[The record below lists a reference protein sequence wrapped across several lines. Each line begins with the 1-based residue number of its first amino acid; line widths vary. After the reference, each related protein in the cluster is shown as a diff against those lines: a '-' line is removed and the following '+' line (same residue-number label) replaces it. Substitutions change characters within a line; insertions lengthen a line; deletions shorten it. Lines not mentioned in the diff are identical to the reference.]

1 MPTEINFENDMKRH
15 SIFILLALCLLLDS
29 CGSNVEKGRAAFDKG
44 VNLMYNTTQF
54 AEAEE
59 QFTLAVKYDPNNYE
73 AYYYR
78 GCAKFNQKQYSEA
91 IVDYEKALEL
101 KSDYADAEFSL
112 GQVYFILN
120 DHDMSCYYYKAAHRD
135 GRPNMDDFL
144 KACPD

>member
-1 MPTEINFENDMKRH
+1 MKKLTI
-15 SIFILLALCLLLDS
+15 SLLAVLCILLAS
-29 CGSNVEKGRAAFDKG
+29 CGNNVEKARVAFDKG
-44 VNLMYNTTQF
+44 LDLMFRNSKF
-54 AEAEE
+54 KEAEE
-59 QFTLAVKYDPNNYE
+59 QFSIAIKYDKGNYE

-101 KSDYADAEFSL
+101 KSDYAEAEFSL

-120 DHDMSCYYYKAAHRD
+120 DHEMSCYYYKAAQRD

>member
-1 MPTEINFENDMKRH
+1 MKKLTI
-15 SIFILLALCLLLDS
+15 SLLATFCILLAS
-29 CGSNVEKGRAAFDKG
+29 CGNNVEKARVAFDKG
-44 VNLMYNTTQF
+44 LDLMFRNSKF
-54 AEAEE
+54 KEAEE
-59 QFTLAVKYDPNNYE
+59 QFSIAIKYDKANYE

-78 GCAKFNQKQYSEA
+78 GCAKFNQKQYNEA

-101 KSDYADAEFSL
+101 KSDYAEAEFSL

-120 DHDMSCYYYKAAHRD
+120 DHEMSCYYYKAAQRD

>member
-1 MPTEINFENDMKRH
+1 MKKLTI
-15 SIFILLALCLLLDS
+15 SLLAVLCILLAS
-29 CGSNVEKGRAAFDKG
+29 CGNNVEKARVAFDKG
-44 VNLMYNTTQF
+44 LDLMFRNSKF
-54 AEAEE
+54 KEAEE
-59 QFTLAVKYDPNNYE
+59 QFSIAIKYDKGNYE

-101 KSDYADAEFSL
+101 KSDYAEAEFSL

-120 DHDMSCYYYKAAHRD
+120 DHEMSCYYYKAAHRD

>member
-1 MPTEINFENDMKRH
+1 MTSEMKRLT
-15 SIFILLALCLLLDS
+15 IFLLTALCILFAS
-29 CGSNVEKGRAAFDKG
+29 CGNNVEKARVAFDKG
-44 VNLMYNTTQF
+44 LELMFRNSKF
-54 AEAEE
+54 KEAEE
-59 QFTLAVKYDPNNYE
+59 QFSIAIKYDKSNYE

-101 KSDYADAEFSL
+101 KSNYADAEFSL

-120 DHDMSCYYYKAAHRD
+120 DHEMSCYYYKAAHRD

>member
-1 MPTEINFENDMKRH
+1 MKKLTI
-15 SIFILLALCLLLDS
+15 SLLATFCILLAS
-29 CGSNVEKGRAAFDKG
+29 CGNNVEKARVAFDKG
-44 VNLMYNTTQF
+44 LDLMFRNSKF
-54 AEAEE
+54 KEAEE
-59 QFTLAVKYDPNNYE
+59 QFSIAIKYDKGNYE

-101 KSDYADAEFSL
+101 KSGYADAEFSL

-120 DHDMSCYYYKAAHRD
+120 DHEMSCYYYKAAHRD